1 MLKRGILADE
11 VVETLD
17 LDRLDED
24 KEDFLALDR
33 KRRPALAKSQLKPR
47 VAPVAKKVL
56 QGQTAEPAPG
66 GGLVPRSLVGLGADF
81 ARGKELATV
90 RKHQKYLKDGYQM
103 QGLGQAVRRR
113 TNAPGQFN

>member
-47 VAPVAKKVL
+47 VAPAAMKVLL

-81 ARGKELATV
+81 ARGKELATI
-90 RKHQKYLKDGYQM
+90 RKHQKYVKEGYQM

-113 TNAPGQFN
+113 TNAPGQ